1 MEIRHLRGI
10 VVLSAAAAL
19 VACAG
24 QPPAPPTP
32 QASEVP
38 AERGPAAAGLVQTT
52 IAGID
57 VRELV
62 KRMKADRLTDY
73 HIEDDSYV
81 HYVGGELYAR
91 YKNKERLLILRP
103 DAPPGVEV
111 PQCEIR
117 LLDDGGVEAK
127 GEVCGNLLT
136 ALQQDLE
143 NDRAFVGN

>member
-1 MEIRHLRGI
+1 MNIRHIRSI
-10 VVLSAAAAL
+10 VVFFTVSGLA
-19 VACAG
+19 ACAG
-24 QPPAPPTP
+24 QPPAPPEP

-38 AERGPAAAGLVQTT
+38 ADRGPVAGGTVQTT

-81 HYVGGELYAR
+81 HYVGGEFYAR
-91 YKNKERLLILRP
+91 YQDKARVLILRP

-136 ALQQDLE
+136 ALQEDLRS
-143 NDRAFVGN
+143 DRAFAGN